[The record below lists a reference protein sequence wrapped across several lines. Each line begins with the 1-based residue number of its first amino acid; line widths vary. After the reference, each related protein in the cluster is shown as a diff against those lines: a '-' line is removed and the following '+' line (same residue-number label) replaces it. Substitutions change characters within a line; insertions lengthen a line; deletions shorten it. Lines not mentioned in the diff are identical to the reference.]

1 MPNEWFV
8 DTGNQVH
15 GPLSDQQLKQLAN
28 GGQVTPASRI
38 RLGINGNWTLASSVR
53 GLFPPA
59 MPPAVAA
66 DDLGFDALLN
76 SVASKPEQFHAPTP
90 PHTKPEPVK
99 TMTKPRDLPFK
110 DFSKLSTE
118 KNILWNISFICT
130 FLGIISLPATVAG
143 FLIGMN
149 GSQGNPAIAPYA
161 DQLIS
166 ACASLFGLGIS
177 LIYMGVVLRIVCG
190 LVDLGLYCSSLL
202 EDIREQVRQ

>member
-15 GPLSDQQLKQLAN
+15 GPLSDQHLKQLAN
-28 GGQVTPASRI
+28 KGQVTPSSRV
-38 RLGINGNWTLASSVR
+38 RLGINGNWAMASSVK
-53 GLFPPA
+53 GLFPTA
-59 MPPAVAA
+59 MPSVVAA
-66 DDLGFDALLN
+66 DDLGFDAWFN
-76 SVASKPEQFHAPTP
+76 SVTSPPEQFHTPAPP
-90 PHTKPEPVK
+90 QTKAEPVK
-99 TMTKPRDLPFK
+99 IMTKPRDFPFK

-130 FLGIISLPATVAG
+130 FLGIISIPATVVG
-143 FLIGMN
+143 FITGMS
-149 GSQGNPAIAPYA
+149 GSQGNPATAPYA

-166 ACASLFGLGIS
+166 ASASLFGLGIS

-202 EDIREQVRQ
+202 EDIREQVRP

>member
-8 DTGNQVH
+8 KAGYQVH
-15 GPLSDQQLKQLAN
+15 GPLSDQHLKQLAN
-28 GGQVTPASRI
+28 GGQVTPTSPV
-38 RLGINGNWTLASSVR
+38 RLGINGDWAMASSVR

-59 MPPAVAA
+59 MPPVVAA

-76 SVASKPEQFHAPTP
+76 SVTSKPEQFHAPTP
-90 PHTKPEPVK
+90 PQTKAEPVK
-99 TMTKPRDLPFK
+99 TMTKPRDFPFK
-110 DFSKLSTE
+110 DFGKLSAE
-118 KNILWNISFICT
+118 KKILWNISFICT
-130 FLGIISLPATVAG
+130 HLGIISIPATVAG

-149 GSQGNPAIAPYA
+149 GSQGNPAMAPHA

-166 ACASLFGLGIS
+166 ASASLFGLGIS

>member
-1 MPNEWFV
+1 MANEWFV

-15 GPLSDQQLKQLAN
+15 GPLSAQQLKQLAN
-28 GGQVTPASRI
+28 GGQITPAARV
-38 RLGINGNWTLASSVR
+38 RLGINGNWVLASAVR

-59 MPPAVAA
+59 IPPVVAA

-76 SVASKPEQFHAPTP
+76 SVSSKPEHFNAPP
-90 PHTKPEPVK
+90 PPQAKADTVK
-99 TMTKPRDLPFK
+99 TTSKPRDLPFK
-110 DFSKLSTE
+110 DFSKLGAE

-130 FLGIISLPATVAG
+130 FLGVISIPFTVTG
-143 FLIGMN
+143 FLFAMN
-149 GSQGNPAIAPYA
+149 GSQGNPALAPVA
-161 DQLIS
+161 DQLLS

-190 LVDLGLYCSSLL
+190 LVELGLYCSSLL